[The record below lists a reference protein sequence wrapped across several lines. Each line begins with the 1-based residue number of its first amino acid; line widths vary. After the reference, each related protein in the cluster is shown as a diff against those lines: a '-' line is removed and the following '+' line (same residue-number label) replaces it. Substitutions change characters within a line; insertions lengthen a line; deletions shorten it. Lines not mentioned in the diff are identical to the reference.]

1 MKKANKN
8 ITKDTDKTTKEK
20 NDHSKDAGDDD
31 SITRNMPDEIRVRIQ
46 EKRKRNKKM
55 LNDLTQQIKHFDNTK
70 QLKRNKTK
78 EKESETNTKKANN
91 KTKTDECTHKE
102 DGTEVYIVEGI
113 LNHMRKRNNKWLLIK
128 WKGYDVP
135 TWEPEETMRMTI
147 NDDVDAF
154 WKKMQQIKDKDKVN
168 KANPICCSFEHS
180 NPLNFYQTSNAWE
193 VEKKNCHGK
202 NCSIDFEVDKCSE
215 KNIAWVCEGRKRSVC
230 NVVYC
235 NKCFFNDKNV
245 VHAKRKRR

>member
-78 EKESETNTKKANN
+78 EKECETNTKKANN

-154 WKKMQQIKDKDKVN
+154 WKK
-168 KANPICCSFEHS
+168 
-180 NPLNFYQTSNAWE
+180 
-193 VEKKNCHGK
+193 
-202 NCSIDFEVDKCSE
+202 
-215 KNIAWVCEGRKRSVC
+215 
-230 NVVYC
+230 C
-235 NKCFFNDKNV
+235 NKLRIRIKSTKLIQFVAHLNTAI
-245 VHAKRKRR
+245 H